1 MTREAILTATRDSA
15 NNVTPTRN
23 RKHSGYTQLRSQG
36 EEWRSCSVRGGGREG
51 EREGGREGE
60 EGGSGEGRE
69 REGGGRVGQQ
79 KEI

>member
-36 EEWRSCSVRGGGREG
+36 EEWRSCSVRGGGGGGGRERG
-51 EREGGREGE
+51 REGGREGE

-69 REGGGRVGQQ
+69 GEGGREEGG
-79 KEI
+79 